1 MQDLQLMTPVLQTLS
16 SALILLS
23 MFFARTVHTRIRDM
37 EQTQVA
43 DRLELERKIAALRLD
58 TQVAIAELKHKK
70 K

>member
-1 MQDLQLMTPVLQTLS
+1 MEDLQLMTPVLQTLS

-37 EQTQVA
+37 EQTQVE